1 MTTILKSKKTA
12 TTHATQHFA
21 RIASIDILR
30 AITMLLMIFVN
41 DLWSLT
47 NIPKWLEHTPAD
59 FDGMG
64 FADVIFPAFLFIVG
78 MSIPFAID
86 NRRKKGETDL
96 QIIGHVLMRSGALL
110 IMGVFLVNGENIN
123 EEATGMSRL
132 IWGTLSCTAFI
143 LIWNSYK
150 AATNKNLIWTLKL
163 IGAATLLTL
172 SIIYKGGPDDSLNGF
187 STYWWGILGLIG
199 WAYLVSGIV
208 YTRIGHN
215 FTALVLMWMFFH
227 VMCIATHA
235 GWYSAPFLT
244 TLFGPLGG
252 GAFPALILGGII
264 LSKLYLH
271 FKTDNS
277 PGSDRKFLL
286 TLLGMATLLHVA
298 GLLLRPYWGIS
309 KIHATPSWIL
319 ICSAITIL
327 AFVFVYILADIR
339 GKAFWFKSIKPG
351 GTNTLVCYLIPYF
364 AYTVV
369 TYSGFNFPEF
379 MLSGI
384 AGLFKSFAFAYL
396 SIALAG
402 LLEKRGVQL
411 KL

>member
-1 MTTILKSKKTA
+1 MTTILKPSPVDQ
-12 TTHATQHFA
+12 TTLRST
-21 RIASIDILR
+21 RIESIDILR
-30 AITMLLMIFVN
+30 ALTMLLMIFVN

-86 NRRKKGETDL
+86 NRRRKGETDL
-96 QIIGHVLMRSGALL
+96 QIFGHVLMRSGALL

-150 AATNKNLIWTLKL
+150 PTMSKRIVVGLKV
-163 IGAATLLTL
+163 IGLAILLAL
-172 SIIYKGGPDDSLNGF
+172 AVVYKGGPDDNLNGF

-199 WAYLVSGIV
+199 WAYLVTGIV
-208 YTRIGHN
+208 YIRIGHN
-215 FTALVLMWMFFH
+215 FTALTLMWLFFH
-227 VMCIATHA
+227 FLCIATHA
-235 GWYSAPFLT
+235 GWYDAPLLLT
-244 TLFGPLGG
+244 VFGPLGG
-252 GAFPALILGGII
+252 GAFPALTLGGVV

-271 FKTDNS
+271 FKKMSAPN
-277 PGSDRKFLL
+277 REKNFLL
-286 TLLGMATLLHVA
+286 ILLGMATLLHIA
-298 GLLLRPYWGIS
+298 GILLRPYWGIS

-319 ICSAITIL
+319 ICSAITIVT
-327 AFVFVYILADIR
+327 FVFIYILADVR
-339 GKAFWFKSIKPG
+339 GKARWFSSIRAG

-364 AYTVV
+364 AYTLVV
-369 TYSGFNFPEF
+369 YSGFKFPDF
-379 MLSGI
+379 MLNGVV
-384 AGLFKSFAFAYL
+384 GLMKSFAFAYL
-396 SIALAG
+396 AILLAG
-402 LLEKRGVQL
+402 FLEKRGLQL

>member
-1 MTTILKSKKTA
+1 MHTTIASKPADVKTSL
-12 TTHATQHFA
+12 HFA
-21 RIASIDILR
+21 RIQSIDILR

-96 QIIGHVLMRSGALL
+96 QIIGHILIRAGALL
-110 IMGVFLVNGENIN
+110 VMGVFLVNGENIN
-123 EEATGMSRL
+123 EAASGMSRL
-132 IWGTLSCTAFI
+132 AWGTLSCTAFI

-150 AATNKNLIWTLKL
+150 QSVNKNIVRALKAAGVVIL
-163 IGAATLLTL
+163 IGLALA
-172 SIIYKGGPDDSLNGF
+172 YKGGPDDNITGF
-187 STYWWGILGLIG
+187 STWWWGILGLIG
-199 WAYLVSGIV
+199 WAYLVAGIV
-208 YTRIGHN
+208 YTRIGNN
-215 FTALVLMWMFFH
+215 FTALMMMWAFFH

-235 GWYSAPFLT
+235 GWYTSPFLQSM
-244 TLFGPLGG
+244 FGPLGG
-252 GAFPALILGGII
+252 GAFPALVLGGVV
-264 LSKLYLH
+264 LSKLYIH
-271 FKTDNS
+271 FKNENS
-277 PGSDRKFLL
+277 QRSERKFLL
-286 TLLGMATLLHVA
+286 TILGLAVLLHVA
-298 GLLLRPYWGIS
+298 GVLLRPSWGIS

-319 ICSAITIL
+319 ICSAITIVT
-327 AFVFVYILADIR
+327 FVFIYLLADVR
-339 GKAFWFKSIKPG
+339 GKAKWFAVIKPG

-369 TYSGFNFPEF
+369 VYTGFDFPDF
-379 MLSGI
+379 MLNGFT
-384 AGLFKSFAFAYL
+384 GLIKSFTFAFLA
-396 SIALAG
+396 IILAG
-402 LLEKRGVQL
+402 FLEKRGLQL

>member
-1 MTTILKSKKTA
+1 MTTVLKSYPAEIKTGLHS
-12 TTHATQHFA
+12 T
-21 RIASIDILR
+21 RIESIDIVR

-150 AATNKNLIWTLKL
+150 PTRNKIIVSTLKV

-172 SIIYKGGPDDSLNGF
+172 AILYKGGPDENLNGF

-199 WAYLVSGIV
+199 WAYLVTGIV
-208 YTRIGHN
+208 YTRIGNN
-215 FTALVLMWMFFH
+215 FTALILMWIFFH
-227 VMCIATHA
+227 LMCIATHA
-235 GWYSAPFLT
+235 GWYSAPLLT

-252 GAFPALILGGII
+252 GAFPALTLGGVI

-271 FKTDNS
+271 FRTGNS
-277 PGSDRKFLL
+277 QGGDRKFLL
-286 TLLGMATLLHVA
+286 TILGMATLLHVA
-298 GLLLRPYWGIS
+298 GILLRPYWGIS

-319 ICSAITIL
+319 ICSAITIV
-327 AFVFVYILADIR
+327 AFVFVYLLADIR
-339 GKAFWFKSIKPG
+339 GKAIWFKSIKPG

-369 TYSGFNFPEF
+369 TYAGLNFPDF

-384 AGLFKSFAFAYL
+384 PGLFKSFAFAYL
-396 SIALAG
+396 AILLG
-402 LLEKRGVQL
+402 GFLEKRGVQL